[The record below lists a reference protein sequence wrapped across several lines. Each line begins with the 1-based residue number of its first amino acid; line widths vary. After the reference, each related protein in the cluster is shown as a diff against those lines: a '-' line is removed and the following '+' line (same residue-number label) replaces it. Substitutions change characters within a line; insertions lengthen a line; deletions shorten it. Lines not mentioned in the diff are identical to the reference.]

1 MAGVTPIGTAMST
14 LPPTPSSISPA
25 RRRLLRLMQ
34 TLNFG
39 RIERLPVRGGDP
51 VLDPAPVTVV
61 EIKFAA
67 ENGPRPETR
76 LSDFMLKRQVADLFA
91 LLDAIGDGELL
102 ILSFRHGLPFT
113 AERAL

>member
-1 MAGVTPIGTAMST
+1 MST
-14 LPPTPSSISPA
+14 LPPTRSSVSPA

-51 VLDPAPVTVV
+51 VLDPTPVTVV
-61 EIKFAA
+61 EFKFAA
-67 ENGPRPETR
+67 ENGPRPEAR
-76 LSDFMLKRQVADLFA
+76 SADFVLKRQVTDLFA

-102 ILSFRHGLPFT
+102 VLTVKHGLPFT
-113 AERAL
+113 AERAV